1 MKEGVIGR
9 YNERDLDF
17 VRNGVSVNHEIF
29 SEYYEEEKRR
39 FYRKLLYLKMYCEGR
54 VETEE
59 SV

>member
-1 MKEGVIGR
+1 MYEFVI
-9 YNERDLDF
+9 
-17 VRNGVSVNHEIF
+17 VVMVNHGIF

-59 SV
+59 GV